1 MALQALSMFAERV
14 YGRGLDVALT
24 IMTEAGDTEY
34 FNISR
39 DNSLQLQQH
48 AIGYPLSP
56 LVINAKGNGCF
67 MLQVWNIWMKP

>member
-1 MALQALSMFAERV
+1 MFAERV

-24 IMTEAGDTEY
+24 IMTEASDTKD

-48 AIGYPLSP
+48 VIGYPLSP
-56 LVINAKGNGCF
+56 LVINAKGNGCL
-67 MLQVWNIWMKP
+67 MLQVWNIWMKT

>member
-1 MALQALSMFAERV
+1 MFAERV

-24 IMTEAGDTEY
+24 IMTDASDTEY

-48 AIGYPLSP
+48 VIGYPLSP

-67 MLQVWNIWMKP
+67 MLQVWNIWMKT

>member
-14 YGRGLDVALT
+14 YGGGLDVALT
-24 IMTEAGDTEY
+24 IMTEASDTQD

-48 AIGYPLSP
+48 DIGYPLSP

-67 MLQVWNIWMKP
+67 MLQVWTFWMQI